1 MIMTTNEV
9 DLDNQPIDNE
19 MEAVMKQRVAKP
31 TRRSYEIRN
40 ITCILWLF
48 GHHNKYPT
56 LLQPTIYDMTK
67 KKNLEDTSRMTTQG
81 KRSKSRNGIRSVF
94 REALRTINPD
104 VQASIPVKLKHLTFT
119 IFSRFLSTFKK

>member
-48 GHHNKYPT
+48 GHITNITVFYN
-56 LLQPTIYDMTK
+56 LQSMT
-67 KKNLEDTSRMTTQG
+67 
-81 KRSKSRNGIRSVF
+81 
-94 REALRTINPD
+94 
-104 VQASIPVKLKHLTFT
+104 
-119 IFSRFLSTFKK
+119 